1 MKAAT
6 RCWRNLCY
14 HGHISIHAA
23 REGGDVYIYPEYGLK
38 DISIHAAREGG
49 DDTAIR
55 DMSDN
60 ANISIHAARE
70 GGDPHQCGLLLR
82 FSHFNPRRP

>member
-6 RCWRNLCY
+6 CPWWTHEQPR
-14 HGHISIHAA
+14 GISIHAA

-49 DDTAIR
+49 DPLQR
-55 DMSDN
+55 
-60 ANISIHAARE
+60 
-70 GGDPHQCGLLLR
+70 LLALK
-82 FSHFNPRRP
+82 HVYFNPRRP